1 MKKHIY
7 RIAALAVGGML
18 TLASCSNLDEH
29 VYSEVT
35 EESFQPTEQDA
46 AALLASAYR
55 PLTYIFDW
63 QGLFDLE
70 EEPGDCIIT
79 PTRPNGWDDG
89 GTYRRMHQH
98 GWDSEEWQPWNTY
111 LTAYEGI
118 NNANRVKDQI
128 ESGALP
134 VGDLKEPMIAE
145 LRAIRALWYYIL
157 LDNHGNVPLV
167 TAFTDETPTQATRQQ
182 IYEFVVKELTEV
194 LPNLSKENDGTTY
207 GRMNYWAA
215 QATLMR
221 TYLNAEEYVGQA
233 HYQEALACANDI
245 INGGKF
251 ELAPD
256 YKAMFSY
263 DNEANVECIFAVP
276 YDRLYSGFN
285 QQHKWYPPK
294 ARQSSLFQP
303 ADYFW
308 GGSCANPQFINAYEE
323 GDHRLE
329 ATWLMGVQITK
340 EEDPENV
347 GWECINYL
355 PSLTCF
361 NEAGENHTSIN
372 WGYRVWKY
380 TPDPNTANGAW
391 SNDFPFFRYTEVL
404 YTKAEC
410 LLRLGQNKQEAADIV
425 SKVRARV
432 FDDAAQATVTV
443 EDLEGDTNIKYGWLD
458 WDNNIKP
465 GTEPTGKLAL
475 GGMYDEWAKEF
486 ACEAQRRTQMIRF
499 GTYSTYNWFNHSVD
513 LYNVKDGHTKLFPIP
528 LEELQ
533 TNGNL
538 KQNPGY

>member
-18 TLASCSNLDEH
+18 TLAGCSNLDEH

-276 YDRLYSGFN
+276 YDRLYSGFS
-285 QQHKWYPPK
+285 QQHKWYPPA
-294 ARQSSLFQP
+294 ARQCPLFQP

-329 ATWLMGVQITK
+329 ATWLMGEQYDGSGNLLWTCK
-340 EEDPENV
+340 
-347 GWECINYL
+347 NYL

-361 NEAGENHTSIN
+361 NEAGENHTNID

-425 SKVRARV
+425 STVRARV

-443 EDLEGDTNIKYGWLD
+443 EDLEGDTNIKYGLLD
-458 WDNNIKP
+458 WDNNIVK
-465 GTEPTGKLAL
+465 GTEPAGKLAL

-533 TNGNL
+533 ANGNL